1 MWKKDIKSTHNNKQD
16 KNYFLPKRN
25 NSSIKHSIFVKRLS
39 NYKDSSQNDIAYC
52 AIRKKMQK
60 VIKLRLSFRIRR
72 GIKPIALRFLHNNL
86 RWRGQAKITNRQNEK
101 EHHILALRT
110 IRPISSLF

>member
-1 MWKKDIKSTHNNKQD
+1 
-16 KNYFLPKRN
+16 
-25 NSSIKHSIFVKRLS
+25 
-39 NYKDSSQNDIAYC
+39 
-52 AIRKKMQK
+52 MQK
-60 VIKLRLSFRIRR
+60 VKKLRLSFHIRS
-72 GIKPIALRFLHNNL
+72 GIKPIALRFLYNNL